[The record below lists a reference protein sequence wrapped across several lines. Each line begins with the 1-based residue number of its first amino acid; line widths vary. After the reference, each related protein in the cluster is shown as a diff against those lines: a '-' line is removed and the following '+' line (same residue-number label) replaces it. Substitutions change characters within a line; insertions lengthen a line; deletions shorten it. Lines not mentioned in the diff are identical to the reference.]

1 MKSCGF
7 KGAVAGFAVA
17 AALAGGA
24 GQSAWAQ
31 EIVPVAASTVKTVSN
46 AGAAGQNEIPTFTR
60 PDVQVVVLPMP
71 TGKWGVSTV
80 YSKQVSKGKAE
91 ARLKALLQAGGWRP
105 ESVVFENGQMKRENV
120 TLELPPDMSAEEK
133 AEYQTKLPPPSV
145 MSSLTFE
152 TVDNVVDFGNGTMN
166 LAPFARAFRDLNRVH
181 VTYIVPQTF
190 VFRGV
195 RHFENA
201 DVSLDMMSG
210 GQGAYTYVM
219 NIKNHQMEKVAIPVT
234 QALAPVQNDRRGDT
248 RRSAALQQQK
258 RMVGGGLV
266 VVIALLAGI
275 VVYLWAQKLSKS

>member
-1 MKSCGF
+1 
-7 KGAVAGFAVA
+7 
-17 AALAGGA
+17 
-24 GQSAWAQ
+24 
-31 EIVPVAASTVKTVSN
+31 
-46 AGAAGQNEIPTFTR
+46 
-60 PDVQVVVLPMP
+60 
-71 TGKWGVSTV
+71 
-80 YSKQVSKGKAE
+80 
-91 ARLKALLQAGGWRP
+91 
-105 ESVVFENGQMKRENV
+105 
-120 TLELPPDMSAEEK
+120 
-133 AEYQTKLPPPSV
+133 

-219 NIKNHQMEKVAIPVT
+219 NIKNHQMENVTLPVT
-234 QALAPVQNDRRGDT
+234 EALVPAQTSPNRN

-258 RMVGGGLV
+258 RLVGGGLV